1 MLDDRNNRERGITMQ
16 RALIAGAVVTAAFLV
31 SAAAAL
37 AVQPKK
43 GGVYVGDIRS
53 TPFEMHVSLQVTS
66 TRKTARFTYL
76 CGTGRAPTTIS
87 GLVIDGKG
95 YFKFASN
102 PATGHDWKLA
112 GHFLT
117 PTTARIS
124 LNSIDCGGS
133 KGSVTA
139 KLK

>member
-1 MLDDRNNRERGITMQ
+1 MKRLLLGASIGVVVLAMT
-16 RALIAGAVVTAAFLV
+16 AGAAFGVL
-31 SAAAAL
+31 
-37 AVQPKK
+37 PKK
-43 GGVYVGDIRS
+43 GGVYVGEIQS
-53 TPFEMHVSLQVTS
+53 SPFTMHVSLAVGS
-66 TRKTARFTYL
+66 TGKTARFTYL
-76 CGTGRAPTTIS
+76 CGTGRPPTTIS
-87 GLVIDGKG
+87 GLAVDGKG

-102 PATGHDWKLA
+102 PASGHAWNLA

-117 PTTARIS
+117 PGTARIS

>member
-1 MLDDRNNRERGITMQ
+1 MKRVLLTGS
-16 RALIAGAVVTAAFLV
+16 L
-31 SAAAAL
+31 AL
-37 AVQPKK
+37 AVLAVAAPTAFGVLPMKK
-43 GGVYVGDIRS
+43 GVYVGDIKS
-53 TPFEMHVSLQVTS
+53 TPFTMHVSLAVGS
-66 TRKTARFTYL
+66 TGKTARFTYL
-76 CGTGRAPTTIS
+76 CGTGRPLTTIS

-95 YFKFASN
+95 YFKFESN
-102 PATGHDWKLA
+102 PATGHAWKLA

-117 PTTARIS
+117 PSSAKIS

>member
-1 MLDDRNNRERGITMQ
+1 MKRMLLAGSLLVAVL
-16 RALIAGAVVTAAFLV
+16 ALAAPAAFGVL
-31 SAAAAL
+31 
-37 AVQPKK
+37 PKK
-43 GGVYVGDIRS
+43 NGVYVGDIKS
-53 TPFEMHVSLQVTS
+53 SPFPMHVSLAIGS
-66 TRKTARFTYL
+66 TGKTARFTYL

-87 GLVIDGKG
+87 GLVVDGKG

>member
-1 MLDDRNNRERGITMQ
+1 MKRVVL
-16 RALIAGAVVTAAFLV
+16 AGSFAVVVLAVTATAALGV
-31 SAAAAL
+31 L
-37 AVQPKK
+37 PKK
-43 GGVYVGDIRS
+43 GGVYVGDIQS
-53 TPFEMHVSLQVTS
+53 SPFSMHVSLAVGS
-66 TRKTARFTYL
+66 TGKTARFTYL

-87 GLVIDGKG
+87 GLAIDTKG

-124 LNSIDCGGS
+124 LNSVDCGGS

-139 KLK
+139 KLKQ

>member
-1 MLDDRNNRERGITMQ
+1 MK
-16 RALIAGAVVTAAFLV
+16 RASLAVLV
-31 SAAAAL
+31 GTVVVLTWTAAAL

-43 GGVYVGDIRS
+43 GGVYVGDIKS
-53 TPFEMHVSLQVTS
+53 TPFEMHVSLAVTANGKS
-66 TRKTARFTYL
+66 ARFTYL
-76 CGTGRAPTTIS
+76 CGTGRAPTSIT
-87 GLVIDGKG
+87 GLTTDSKG
-95 YFKFASN
+95 YFKFQSN

-133 KGSVTA
+133 KGSLTA
-139 KLK
+139 KLKQ